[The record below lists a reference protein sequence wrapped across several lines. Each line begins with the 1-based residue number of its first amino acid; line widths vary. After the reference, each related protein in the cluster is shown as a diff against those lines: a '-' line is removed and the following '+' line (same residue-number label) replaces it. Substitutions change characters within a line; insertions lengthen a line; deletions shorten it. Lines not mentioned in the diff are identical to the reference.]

1 MKKEKRK
8 LRRSGARIMASLIL
22 LLGSLSYIMLLAV
35 LNGSLGF
42 ICAMGVTLFGAFGV
56 AKFAI
61 SNSTAII
68 TSHLNCS
75 RSCGI
80 RYSARCACSV
90 PRNSKANRK
99 EALSQ

>member
-42 ICAMGVTLFGAFGV
+42 ICAMGVTLFGAFGSM
-56 AKFAI
+56 I
-61 SNSTAII
+61 SMRK
-68 TSHLNCS
+68 HLN
-75 RSCGI
+75 
-80 RYSARCACSV
+80 V
-90 PRNSKANRK
+90 
-99 EALSQ
+99 